1 MIGGKYGSVA
11 PHIPGMFWSRVVS
24 LFDQRPCERNEH
36 NSTSTQLVTR
46 SRSERDGETL
56 HAGIDTRGV
65 HRIFC
70 CLELQCTPHARA
82 MGSGRGVAKSTRPR
96 TVFKTSCTTS
106 QRSVALAMVGTTSHV
121 DSRCSWSRG
130 LPHLATLWRSEV
142 NRARRDVCL
151 LRSSGHSM
159 QCMDVRI

>member
-65 HRIFC
+65 HRTFC
-70 CLELQCTPHARA
+70 LQLAVHMCCAR
-82 MGSGRGVAKSTRPR
+82 
-96 TVFKTSCTTS
+96 
-106 QRSVALAMVGTTSHV
+106 
-121 DSRCSWSRG
+121 
-130 LPHLATLWRSEV
+130 
-142 NRARRDVCL
+142 VCL
-151 LRSSGHSM
+151 LLLLLLLL
-159 QCMDVRI
+159 QLLLY